1 MIIHHLRRV
10 NSFSPCPFLE
20 RNTLSASVHWLP
32 KLIIKFMDEKDWMGP
47 LLLSRSVASDS
58 VWSHALQHARLLCPL
73 LSPRVCSN
81 SCPLSHWRHP
91 TQHQGLFQW
100 VSSLHQVAKES
111 ELQLQQIHTDIIM
124 ILFSPVI
131 KICSASLTHR
141 VITVHR
147 SVVSDSLRPH
157 GLQYAR
163 LPCPLLS
170 PGVYSN

>member
-1 MIIHHLRRV
+1 MIHLAH
-10 NSFSPCPFLE
+10 FLL
-20 RNTLSASVHWLP
+20 RCMQ
-32 KLIIKFMDEKDWMGP
+32 LIWSLGF
-47 LLLSRSVASDS
+47 LLLQIIQKHVCMIHMYAHIHIYQNICISPYTHLFLFSRLVMSNSL
-58 VWSHALQHARLLCPL
+58 WSHGLQHARLPCPL

-147 SVVSDSLRPH
+147 SVVSDSPRHH
-157 GLQYAR
+157 GLQH
-163 LPCPLLS
+163 PVT
-170 PGVYSN
+170 G